1 MQKIEALNSDREKD
15 YYEKTAKAKKVLIVE
30 DEAGIRIPLLIRL
43 KSLGFDVLTAH
54 DGIEGFERALS
65 FQPDLI
71 ILDLMLPRLSGE
83 EVCKKIRESD
93 DLTIAEIPI
102 IMVTAKDS
110 QADRMVGKIIGSNAY
125 LTKPFEFDVLYQE
138 MKNLNLL

>member
-1 MQKIEALNSDREKD
+1 MQKIESINSVENKS
-15 YYEKTAKAKKVLIVE
+15 YYHEVSKAKKILIVE

-54 DGIEGFERALS
+54 DGIEGLERAFNFL
-65 FQPDLI
+65 PDLI

-83 EVCKKIRESD
+83 EVCKKIREHD
-93 DLTIAEIPI
+93 DLAIAEIPI

-110 QADRMVGKIIGSNAY
+110 QADRVVGKIIGSNAY

>member
-1 MQKIEALNSDREKD
+1 MQKIEALNSDRKKD